1 MAEPVHQFL
10 GAGPRRRGQCP
21 GDVPEIVK
29 VNLLE
34 PDRSASTCPL
44 RCQTQSRRGPPRAPG
59 KSNASRSDA
68 TQRERCAS
76 ISGITIPGRTT
87 TLRPASVFGG
97 PTRWLPPLVS
107 RRWRRTSTVR
117 WRRSTSATRECEQ
130 LASTQPAE
138 RGKEHEHAERRL
150 IRVGENVHFRER
162 RERPLV
168 GWLDTRALDRAGIAD
183 DQAILDSGRED
194 GAEQSVALGYG
205 GRAGSR
211 CEEPCVPRPD
221 ACCGQVTERHGAERR
236 KDVKAEEALVQLL
249 RLRSQRFPTRCQT
262 CVEPVQRVVGESDP
276 AVLGCDPS
284 AASLLRDR
292 RGERD
297 FASVLVL

>member
-1 MAEPVHQFL
+1 M
-10 GAGPRRRGQCP
+10 
-21 GDVPEIVK
+21 
-29 VNLLE
+29 
-34 PDRSASTCPL
+34 SASNSP
-44 RCQTQSRRGPPRAPG
+44 
-59 KSNASRSDA
+59 
-68 TQRERCAS
+68 
-76 ISGITIPGRTT
+76 
-87 TLRPASVFGG
+87 
-97 PTRWLPPLVS
+97 
-107 RRWRRTSTVR
+107 
-117 WRRSTSATRECEQ
+117 
-130 LASTQPAE
+130 STQPAE

-150 IRVGENVHFRER
+150 NTRRRER
-162 RERPLV
+162 SLAASVGERPLV

-221 ACCGQVTERHGAERR
+221 VCCGQVTERHGAERR

-249 RLRSQRFPTRCQT
+249 RLRSQRFPTLCQT

-284 AASLLRDR
+284 AVSLLRDR